1 MLINAKVIALSTMV
15 AVGIAAPATM
25 GLVSHYDVRPL
36 AAHTDLAPALD
47 IQMPAPVEEIKA
59 IDIDEVVLVIAPR
72 RHKPAAEAVEEAE
85 IKCSWHQSQT
95 LANSRVRVCDI
106 ERSRTLRSDQLLSP
120 GVLPRQLI
128 KRDTP
133 SPSGLID

>member
-25 GLVSHYDVRPL
+25 GLINHYDVRPL
-36 AAHTDLAPALD
+36 AAHTDLVQEID
-47 IQMPAPVEEIKA
+47 VEIPAPVEEIKA
-59 IDIDEVVLVIAPR
+59 VDIDEVVLVIAPR
-72 RHKPAAEAVEEAE
+72 RHRPAAEAIEEAE

-95 LANSRVRVCDI
+95 LADSKVRVCDI

-120 GVLPRQLI
+120 GVVPRQLI